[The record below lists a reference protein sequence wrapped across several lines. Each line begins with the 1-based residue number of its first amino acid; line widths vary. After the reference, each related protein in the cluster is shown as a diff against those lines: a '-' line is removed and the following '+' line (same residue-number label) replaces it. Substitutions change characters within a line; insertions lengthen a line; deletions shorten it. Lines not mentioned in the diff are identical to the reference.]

1 MASVLP
7 WESLARKH
15 TASQSLAQ
23 RARIV
28 LACAEGGGTVPLTA
42 VAELTGVS
50 RESVRKWRVR
60 FMEGRMEGLA
70 DAPRPGAP
78 RKITDEQVEVVV
90 TRVLTEKGR
99 GQDTHW
105 STRSMADET
114 GLSQSSVS
122 RIWRAFGLKPHAVET
137 WKLSAD
143 PEFIARVRDVVGLY
157 MSPPEHALVL
167 AV

>member
-1 MASVLP
+1 M
-7 WESLARKH
+7 
-15 TASQSLAQ
+15 
-23 RARIV
+23 
-28 LACAEGGGTVPLTA
+28 
-42 VAELTGVS
+42 S
-50 RESVRKWRVR
+50 RETVRKWRVR

-105 STRSMADET
+105 STRSMAAET

-122 RIWRAFGLKPHAVET
+122 RIWRAFGLKPHARGDVEAEHRPGVHRQGPRRRRPVHEPARARPGPGRGREV
-137 WKLSAD
+137 AD
-143 PEFIARVRDVVGLY
+143 PGPGPDRPVPADPARRPRPG
-157 MSPPEHALVL
+157 
-167 AV
+167 